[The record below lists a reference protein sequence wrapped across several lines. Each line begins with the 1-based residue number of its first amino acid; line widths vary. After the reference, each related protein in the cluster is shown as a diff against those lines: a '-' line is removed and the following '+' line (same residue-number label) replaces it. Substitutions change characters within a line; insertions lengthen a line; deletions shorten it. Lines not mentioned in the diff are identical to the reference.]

1 MRNWLKTVLKPVHR
15 HSQRLP
21 WEWQLWNEPFA
32 ELHPRDHGVIK
43 QLSSESVSAN
53 GLVLGFED
61 FGFSSWR
68 VN

>member
-1 MRNWLKTVLKPVHR
+1 MKALIQRYFPPVHR

-32 ELHPRDHGVIK
+32 ELHPREHGVIK

-61 FGFSSWR
+61 FGFITVR